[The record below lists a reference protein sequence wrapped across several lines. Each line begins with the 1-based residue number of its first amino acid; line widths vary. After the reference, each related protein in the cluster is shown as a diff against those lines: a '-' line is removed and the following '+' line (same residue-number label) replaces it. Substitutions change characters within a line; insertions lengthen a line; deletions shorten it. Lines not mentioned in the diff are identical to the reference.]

1 MPVIS
6 SFFGIEIRMY
16 YREHGVPHFHA
27 EFQGERASFDVE
39 GEILSGWIRS
49 RAARRLIRSWSL
61 ARHDELLAN
70 WQRARAGEA
79 LEPIAP
85 VD

>member
-6 SFFGIEIRMY
+6 RFFGIEIRMY

-27 EFQGERASFDVE
+27 EYQGQRASFDVD
-39 GEILSGWIRS
+39 GKILSGWIRS
-49 RAARRLIRSWSL
+49 RSARSRIKQWSL
-61 ARHDELLAN
+61 ARRDEVLAN
-70 WQRARAGEA
+70 WERARAGEE

-85 VD
+85 VQ